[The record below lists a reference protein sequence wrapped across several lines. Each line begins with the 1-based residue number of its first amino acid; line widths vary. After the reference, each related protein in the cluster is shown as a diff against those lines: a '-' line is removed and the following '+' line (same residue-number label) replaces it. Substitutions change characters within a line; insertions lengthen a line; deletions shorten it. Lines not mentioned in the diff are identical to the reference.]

1 MPKTKR
7 KPKTGKGEVIAFMDN
22 KGTPGKAFKRL
33 FEESDRRLEEQ
44 KKRAGKH
51 KCKWIKSGSVSQ
63 VTSGDKI
70 LKRPL
75 VLARF
80 LECKLCGGIKMAPV
94 PKRK

>member
-7 KPKTGKGEVIAFMDN
+7 KPKTSEDTLRTFRQVFA
-22 KGTPGKAFKRL
+22 AS
-33 FEESDRRLEEQ
+33 ERRLEEQ

-51 KCKWIKSGSVSQ
+51 KCQWIKSGSVNQ

-75 VLARF
+75 KLAQF
-80 LECKLCGGIKMAPV
+80 LECKLCGEIKMAPV